1 MKEFVKVNMTQF
13 RQLTGLSK
21 SEKLLLIELSDYLKF
36 NTNLLIN
43 KNGTPL
49 RQIDICREFNMLP
62 ANVSLAISKFI
73 KIGQIRKVIFDGKK
87 YFAINNELFEKG

>member
-13 RQLTGLSK
+13 RQLMGLSK

-36 NTNLLIN
+36 NTNLLVN

-49 RQIDICREFNMLP
+49 RQIDICREFDMLP
-62 ANVSLAISKFI
+62 ANVSSAISKFI
-73 KIGQIRKVIFDGKK
+73 KMGQIRKVIFEGKK
-87 YFAINNELFEKG
+87 YFSMNNELFSKG